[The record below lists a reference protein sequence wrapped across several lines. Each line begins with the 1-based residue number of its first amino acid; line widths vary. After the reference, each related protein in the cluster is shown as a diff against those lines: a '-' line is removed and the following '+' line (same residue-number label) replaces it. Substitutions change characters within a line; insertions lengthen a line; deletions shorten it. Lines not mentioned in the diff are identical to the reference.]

1 MVAKVANITTTSN
14 IKFAGTYTSAVTGF
28 SWEIYRK
35 GLKLFAVNVETGF
48 TCYMNLRA
56 TKVAQQEYALRDA
69 MQQLAEKTF
78 KLEQQLIEAR
88 EEAAYYKK
96 QCDIMWN
103 VFTNHLASVGL

>member
-1 MVAKVANITTTSN
+1 MVAKIANITATSN
-14 IKFAGTYTSAVTGF
+14 IKFAGTYTSEETGF

-48 TCYMNLRA
+48 TCYISLRA
-56 TKVAQQEYALRDA
+56 TKVAQQEHDMRDF
-69 MQQLAEKTF
+69 MQAIAEQTF